1 MGDTEALR
9 PVRQYA
15 ADLLAAAMHMT
26 PSPDRSLHLSGASNF
41 RDLGGYRTADGRV
54 VRRRRLFRSDHL
66 AALTASDAQVLAALR
81 VTRAL
86 DFRGGH
92 ERAAAAYQLPGVV
105 QHPLP
110 IEPTVVQGM
119 QSILAAGEALTAPRT
134 AELMCQT
141 YRNFVR
147 HNAPRFAELFAQ
159 LLHSDEPLVFHCTA
173 GKDRTGY
180 AAALILLALDVPRS
194 VVMHDYLLTN
204 ERYRMPAASDPRI
217 GPEVREVLWRVQG
230 PFLDAA
236 LQTVDEEFGGLDAYL
251 ARQLGVD
258 AAARERLRRA
268 YLQAPEE

>member
-15 ADLLAAAMHMT
+15 ADLLAAAMPMT

-66 AALTASDAQVLAALR
+66 AALTASDAQVLAALK

-159 LLHSDEPLVFHCTA
+159 LLHSAEPLVFHCTA

-180 AAALILLALDVPRS
+180 AAALILLALGVPRA
-194 VVMHDYLLTN
+194 VVMQDYMLTN
-204 ERYRMPAASDPRI
+204 NLYRRPSGVASPAPK
-217 GPEVREVLWRVQG
+217 EVLDVLWGVQEGFLEVALHGVEVEHGGIDNYLERV
-230 PFLDAA
+230 LH
-236 LQTVDEEFGGLDAYL
+236 LN
-251 ARQLGVD
+251 
-258 AAARERLRRA
+258 AAARARLA
-268 YLQAPEE
+268 QLYLQR